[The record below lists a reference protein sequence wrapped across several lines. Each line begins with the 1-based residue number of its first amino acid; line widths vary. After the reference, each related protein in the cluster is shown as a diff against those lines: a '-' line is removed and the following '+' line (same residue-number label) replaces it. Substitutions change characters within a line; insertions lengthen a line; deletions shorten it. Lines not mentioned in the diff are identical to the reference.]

1 MLPLGPDG
9 GGPLFFAHYSFLGI
23 DPRGLRDRY
32 ADYWEQNR
40 AHTLVNRAYCIANP
54 KGFAGYG
61 ADCWGLT
68 ASDSID
74 GYVGHS
80 PTDDRGV
87 ISPTAALSSY
97 PYTPSESLAALR
109 HFAALGERLWGEYG
123 FRDAF
128 SHSADWY
135 CRVLPR
141 HRSGTDRRH
150 DREPPQRAALA
161 PSDELPGNSARAGG
175 ARFHARRRSGPGLA

>member
-1 MLPLGPDG
+1 MAAVRSSSRTIPSS
-9 GGPLFFAHYSFLGI
+9 ASI
-23 DPRGLRDRY
+23 
-32 ADYWEQNR
+32 R
-40 AHTLVNRAYCIANP
+40 AASATATPTIGSRTAPTRCVNRAYCIANP

-74 GYVGHS
+74 GYAGHS

-97 PYTPSESLAALR
+97 PYAPSESLAALR
-109 HFAALGERLWGEYG
+109 HFASLGDRLWGEYG

-135 CRVLPR
+135 CRR
-141 HRSGTDRRH
+141 HTSPSIRGRS
-150 DREPPQRAALA
+150 
-161 PSDELPGNSARAGG
+161 SA
-175 ARFHARRRSGPGLA
+175 